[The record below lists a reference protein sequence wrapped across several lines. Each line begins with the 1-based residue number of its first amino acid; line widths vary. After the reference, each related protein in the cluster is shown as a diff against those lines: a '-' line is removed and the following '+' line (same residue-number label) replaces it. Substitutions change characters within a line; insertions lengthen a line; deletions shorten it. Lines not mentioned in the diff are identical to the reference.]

1 LQDIHPRV
9 SDLFVRVAG
18 KEEETKPKK
27 VWENIFLFRC
37 GEKCLKIDAEKKKN
51 LLRKNKTK

>member
-18 KEEETKPKK
+18 KEEETKPQKS
-27 VWENIFLFRC
+27 L
-37 GEKCLKIDAEKKKN
+37 
-51 LLRKNKTK
+51 